1 MEGGKLLCLG
11 LVFVKIDP
19 FFESSFFIGFV
30 TFILI
35 YMIMLIRD
43 LDDPFEYDSETV
55 TDEVSLHPLT
65 DLQER
70 LGVFK

>member
-35 YMIMLIRD
+35 YMIMLIKD
-43 LDDPFEYDSETV
+43 LDDPFEYDSESV
-55 TDEVSLHPLT
+55 TDEVSLNPLI

-70 LGVFK
+70 LQR